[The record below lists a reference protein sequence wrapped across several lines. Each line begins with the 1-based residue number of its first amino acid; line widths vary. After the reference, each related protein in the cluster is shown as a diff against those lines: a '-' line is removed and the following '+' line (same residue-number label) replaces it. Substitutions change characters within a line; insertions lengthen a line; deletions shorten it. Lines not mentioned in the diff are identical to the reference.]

1 VSGIGHTQGIDAVPE
16 GDAPPEIAGI
26 EVEAKVGEGG
36 FGTVWLGWQLAPARR
51 RVAIKLMRHA
61 LASELARHQF
71 ELEQAALASL
81 QHASVATL
89 HLAGIDRRGRPF
101 VVLEWIDGEPI
112 TTWCDARRLGIR
124 ERVALLAEACD
135 AVQHAHL
142 RGIVHCDLKP
152 ANLLV
157 TERDGRPVVKVIDFG
172 LTRSRDGT
180 IAAIGAPVL
189 GTPGYMA
196 PEQRVP
202 GRPVDGR
209 TDVWSMGVLLVELL
223 TGRRCDEADGPSR
236 EPTARLSPS
245 AVVGGLGA
253 AAAANLAERRAAD
266 RETVIRELRDG
277 PDWIAARAL
286 ADDPEARYGSMDAM
300 RGDLSR
306 WLRDLPLEAGPQRAA
321 YRLRLFVRRNRVAT
335 LLATAAL
342 IALVAGAVVSTL
354 GWIEARAQ
362 FRASQLQLARTKEL
376 LRFTKDT
383 VLGVTPEV
391 ARESDTTVLRL
402 VLADSARRLESE
414 DAMDPQVRFDLASML
429 GQAYFNIGAWPEA
442 ERFVRLAR
450 EQAERAYGSTSM
462 QVASADAELAEI
474 DRVLDRVERA
484 VEGLRSAHD
493 RLLALTGPSDP
504 DRIRALASLGWALV
518 DQGKLDEGRA
528 ALQEAL
534 DRRMAA
540 IGPDDPSVL
549 QVRSNLAEVDRLA
562 GRVEQAI
569 EQGKALVADR
579 TRVLGADHPD
589 TLVSANNLSVC
600 LLALRTA
607 DGRTQAI
614 EVLEPAVARSDKV
627 LGADHPYT
635 LRMKNNLASTL
646 REHGEAVRAEAL
658 LRDLLAR
665 YERVFGPAHS
675 STLIVINNLALALE
689 EQDRFDEALALH
701 RSCLDRKAQASG
713 EDAPT
718 TAISRLNLGKLL
730 LELGK
735 ADEGLPMVIRARG
748 VLQAKYGIASK
759 ATIAA
764 IDSEAKGLAMLGRA
778 AEAVDLLRATM
789 ANADWAKVVPGVAWR
804 IPGRLAKLLPAD
816 DATRA
821 AVVEQARE
829 LATKAGAVD
838 ALDALLAPAPTP

>member
-1 VSGIGHTQGIDAVPE
+1 MSGLGHTQGIDAVPE
-16 GDAPPEIAGI
+16 GAAPPEIAGI
-26 EVEAKVGEGG
+26 EVESKIGEGG
-36 FGTVWLGWQLAPARR
+36 FGTVWLGWQHAPARR

-61 LASELARHQF
+61 LASELSRHQF

-81 QHASVATL
+81 QHDSVATL

-112 TTWCDARRLGIR
+112 TAWCDARKLALRDR
-124 ERVALLAEACD
+124 AALLVQACD

-152 ANLLV
+152 ANILV
-157 TERDGRPVVKVIDFG
+157 TERDGRPLVKVIDFG
-172 LTRSRDGT
+172 LTRSGE
-180 IAAIGAPVL
+180 GASATVGLPVL

-196 PEQRVP
+196 PEQTVP
-202 GRPVDGR
+202 GRTVDAR
-209 TDVWSMGVLLVELL
+209 ADVWSMGVVLVELMA
-223 TGRRCDEADGPSR
+223 GSRPDERS
-236 EPTARLSPS
+236 TTPS
-245 AVVGGLGA
+245 AIVGSLA
-253 AAAANLAERRAAD
+253 ARDAADAAHRRATEVGAW
-266 RETVIRELRDG
+266 TGALRSG
-277 PDWIAARAL
+277 PDWIAAHAL
-286 ADDPEARYGSMDAM
+286 AAEPERRYASMDAL
-300 RGDLSR
+300 GQDLQR
-306 WLRDLPLEAGPQRAA
+306 WLGDHPLAAAPDRAA
-321 YRLRLFVRRNRVAT
+321 YRARLFVRRNRVAT
-335 LLATAAL
+335 LLATAVL
-342 IALVAGAVVSTL
+342 VALVAGGIVSAL
-354 GWIEARAQ
+354 GWVEARAQ
-362 FRASQLQLARTKEL
+362 FRASQLQLARTTEL

-402 VLADSARRLESE
+402 VLAESARRLEAE
-414 DAMDPQVRFDLASML
+414 AAMDPQVRFDLASML

-450 EQAERAYGSTSM
+450 EQAELAYGPESM

-493 RLLALTGPSDP
+493 RLLAMNGPADP

-518 DQGKLDEGRA
+518 DLGKLDEGRA

-534 DRRMAA
+534 DRRSAA
-540 IGPDDPSVL
+540 IGADDPSVL
-549 QVRSNLAEVDRLA
+549 QVRSNLAEIDRLA
-562 GRVEQAI
+562 GRIEQAI
-569 EQGKALVADR
+569 EEGKSLLADR

-607 DGRTQAI
+607 EGRTQAI
-614 EVLEPAVARSDKV
+614 EVLEPAVARSGKI
-627 LGADHPYT
+627 LGEDHPYT

-646 REHGEAVRAEAL
+646 REHGEGVRAEGL
-658 LRDLLAR
+658 LRDLLTR
-665 YERVFGPAHS
+665 YERVYGASHS

-689 EQDRFDEALALH
+689 EQDRFDEALVLH
-701 RSCLDRKAQASG
+701 RSCLDRKAQAAG

-735 ADEGLPMVIRARG
+735 PDEGLPMVVRARA
-748 VLQAKYGIASK
+748 VLQAKYGMASK

-764 IDSEAKGLAMLGRA
+764 IDSEARGLDAVGRR
-778 AEAVDLLRATM
+778 AEAIDLLRSAM
-789 ANADWAKVVPGVAWR
+789 ANADWPKVVPGVAWR

-816 DATRA
+816 DATRE
-821 AVVEQARE
+821 AVVAQARE
-829 LATKAGAVD
+829 LASRAGAVD
-838 ALDALLAPAPTP
+838 ALEAMLAPAPTP